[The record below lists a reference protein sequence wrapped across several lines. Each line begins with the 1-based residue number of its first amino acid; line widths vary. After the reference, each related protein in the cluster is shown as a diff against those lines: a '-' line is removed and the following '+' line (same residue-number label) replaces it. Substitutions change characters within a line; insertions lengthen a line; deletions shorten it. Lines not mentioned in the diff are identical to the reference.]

1 MTIEYSNLQS
11 AKLKDVRRLA
21 RWLKIR
27 GAWHLKAYRL
37 RCEVDDE
44 ITDLRNQDWLQRRP
58 VAPTSIYE
66 ILTGCRG
73 PSSVA

>member
-11 AKLKDVRRLA
+11 AKLKNVRRLA

-27 GAWHLKAYRL
+27 YAWSMRADRL
-37 RCEVDDE
+37 RREVDDE
-44 ITDLRNQDWLQRRP
+44 ITDMRNQDWLSNRP
-58 VAPTSIYE
+58 TPPTSIYE